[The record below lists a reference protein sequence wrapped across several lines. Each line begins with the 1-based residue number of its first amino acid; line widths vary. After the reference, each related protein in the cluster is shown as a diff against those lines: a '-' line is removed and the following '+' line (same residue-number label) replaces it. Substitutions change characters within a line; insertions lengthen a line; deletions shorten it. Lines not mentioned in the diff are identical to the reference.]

1 MQVTMQV
8 MPPLRQR
15 RAKQAA
21 NDLSCLSS
29 WPQRTS
35 EYPRGHNTH
44 VCGRLACLCVC
55 ASLSGRFWWTRVQGA
70 GRKLRLDRKVERQA
84 YCPRDATVQLG
95 EALWRRL
102 QPIVGLHE
110 VLLVE
115 WLVAGE
121 ASPEI
126 GLAVGCLVGTE
137 GLIFPLAVT
146 LAVRIFGTPAGPL
159 LHHGVA
165 DDVGLDEA
173 AVGIL
178 LRVALGVELG
188 GVLHEREH
196 GAVRQRLP
204 LLGGI
209 DRGATGVELAI
220 LFDVGPIEI
229 RIQNALG
236 IGFRKSHLVATGANR
251 TRDRKHCRG
260 SSQSRYD
267 NMSA

>member
-1 MQVTMQV
+1 
-8 MPPLRQR
+8 MPRLRQR

-21 NDLSCLSS
+21 NDLSCFSS

-35 EYPRGHNTH
+35 SVSIIHMFVAVWR
-44 VCGRLACLCVC
+44 ACALC
-55 ASLSGRFWWTRVQGA
+55 ASSLSSRLFGRHGCKARAVSLGLICKA
-70 GRKLRLDRKVERQA
+70 ERQA

-95 EALWRRL
+95 EALWRCL

-121 ASPEI
+121 ASQQI
-126 GLAVGCLVGTE
+126 GLGVGHLVGAE

-165 DDVGLDEA
+165 DNVGLDEA

-188 GVLHEREH
+188 GELHEREH

-229 RIQNALG
+229 RIQNALA
-236 IGFRKSHLVATGANR
+236 IGFRKGDLVAAGADR
-251 TRDRKHCRG
+251 ARDRKHCRG